1 MKIKC
6 KVCRRETEIDELDY
20 KPGDKVIVE
29 CSRCGNEM
37 EVVIPIRENETIGRP
52 KVRVVNQATEGE
64 DSGSKPHSGAMS
76 QEDLKSIWY
85 AAGKASSSGNSVSG
99 KNEKKNEEA
108 AISYSNQ
115 ASTSKIDNRQE
126 VRATVPNQNVGYKE
140 KPYNNNI
147 TRQNTTN
154 RNKSKDAA
162 TSPGKIILYI
172 VLAIGLVVG
181 AVLWIN
187 SGREN
192 DNGYNYST
200 IDNSDSTELIEE
212 AIEAVPVAEEP
223 ETLAYDELTVMENES
238 TETSGVYDAAFFHSS
253 HGYRTTDSGLKYVNV
268 VEGTG
273 ISPKETDFVTVHYT
287 GRLLDGTVFDS
298 SIERGEPTRFPL
310 QMVIKGWT
318 EGLQLMKVGGKT
330 VFYIPSNLAYG
341 ETGTPGGPIGP
352 NADLIF
358 EVELLD
364 VNESE

>member
-37 EVVIPIRENETIGRP
+37 EATIPLRENETIGRP

-85 AAGKASSSGNSVSG
+85 AAGKASSSGNSVVD
-99 KNEKKNEEA
+99 
-108 AISYSNQ
+108 
-115 ASTSKIDNRQE
+115 KIPP
-126 VRATVPNQNVGYKE
+126 VPKQNVGYKE

-162 TSPGKIILYI
+162 TLPGKIILYI

-192 DNGYNYST
+192 DNVIYEDQNT
-200 IDNSDSTELIEE
+200 
-212 AIEAVPVAEEP
+212 V
-223 ETLAYDELTVMENES
+223 VMETPA
-238 TETSGVYDAAFFHSS
+238 TEEI
-253 HGYRTTDSGLKYVNV
+253 N
-268 VEGTG
+268 
-273 ISPKETDFVTVHYT
+273 
-287 GRLLDGTVFDS
+287 
-298 SIERGEPTRFPL
+298 PL
-310 QMVIKGWT
+310 
-318 EGLQLMKVGGKT
+318 
-330 VFYIPSNLAYG
+330 Y
-341 ETGTPGGPIGP
+341 
-352 NADLIF
+352 
-358 EVELLD
+358 ELLD
-364 VNESE
+364 HPEKELTWSDIKDLEKDQLRILRNSYFARHGYIFNDPELTDFFSQFSWYHPYSKNVINSLSQIEKHNVELIREYEK